1 MMSHNAARPL
11 NRVALDPPAKGKDM
25 TCLGF
30 DHDMLLVDR
39 ALNPTR
45 LIWAFEVSGDLTSV
59 LNHLEIMGARLPIV
73 PFRVEGPV
81 PSHIGRRLLGW
92 NLLSGRNSDSHCE
105 HCKEDRPPHPSTVRH
120 SHLRQP
126 GPLEA
131 SAGPFRIS
139 PVNEITSSAQ
149 RQLELRKPGE
159 NGPCLSC

>member
-1 MMSHNAARPL
+1 MMPHNPARPL

-39 ALNPTR
+39 ALNPAR
-45 LIWAFEVSGDLTSV
+45 LIRAFEVSGDLVSV

-81 PSHIGRRLLGW
+81 PSHISRRLLGR
-92 NLLSGRNSDSHCE
+92 NLLSGRNSDSRCA

-120 SHLRQP
+120 SHLRRP
-126 GPLEA
+126 GPVEA
-131 SAGPFRIS
+131 SPGPFRIS
-139 PVNEITSSAQ
+139 LVNETISSAQ
-149 RQLELRKPGE
+149 RQLELRKSGE
-159 NGPCLSC
+159 DGSCLSC